1 MSSASLSEDGL
12 PILILDVDDL
22 VSSIDKFLSSGDL
35 LMRRPAE
42 AETRELGRILVVDDS
57 ITVRETQRQILEGA
71 GYRVDTAVDGMDGW
85 NSVRL
90 NKYDLIVSDID
101 MPRLNGFEFIEK
113 VRSKESSKFTP
124 IIIVSYK
131 EDRAR
136 GLEAGAD
143 AYLTKSSFQDDTFI
157 ETVRN
162 LISE

>member
-1 MSSASLSEDGL
+1 
-12 PILILDVDDL
+12 
-22 VSSIDKFLSSGDL
+22 
-35 LMRRPAE
+35 MRRPAE
-42 AETRELGRILVVDDS
+42 AETKELGRILVVDDS

-90 NKYDLIVSDID
+90 NMYDLIVSDID

-113 VRSKESSKFTP
+113 VRSKDSSKSIP

-131 EDRAR
+131 DRQEDRAR

-157 ETVRN
+157 ETVRS
-162 LISE
+162 LISQ